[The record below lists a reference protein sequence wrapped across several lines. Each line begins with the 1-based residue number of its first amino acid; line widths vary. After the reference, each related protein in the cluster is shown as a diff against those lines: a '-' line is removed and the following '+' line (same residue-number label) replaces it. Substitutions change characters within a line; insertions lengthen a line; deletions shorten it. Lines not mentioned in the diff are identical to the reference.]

1 MSFRLS
7 ERMVLEKGDKVRVS
21 GGPYYQSMAGNK
33 ISLGEKGL
41 GTFVSAQEDGT
52 AIHVIFNG
60 ENASKYV
67 YIGPEKTSD
76 STGTIFKPHKI
87 VKIRK
92 KIDKK

>member
-33 ISLGEKGL
+33 ISLGEKGV

-52 AIHVIFNG
+52 AIHVVFNG

-67 YIGPEKTSD
+67 YIGPEKVASN
-76 STGTIFKPHKI
+76 TGTIMRPHKVI
-87 VKIRK
+87 KARR
-92 KIDKK
+92 